1 MTLRLK
7 LYKCN
12 DKNWVSE
19 AASSRMAQSWLRDSQ
34 IAVKKTASVFTSYDV
49 TPLLFIGL
57 HCEKWLKLWF
67 SGRIFENRPP

>member
-1 MTLRLK
+1 
-7 LYKCN
+7 
-12 DKNWVSE
+12 
-19 AASSRMAQSWLRDSQ
+19 MAQSQLRDSQ